1 MLKVVTANPSS
12 VQADIDV
19 RTAAQSWT
27 VRLSMTETSLP
38 VSPTEPH
45 LAPMSLIYLTYWH
58 HHHIACAAGSC
69 LSHLYILTS
78 GTDQC

>member
-38 VSPTEPH
+38 VSPTE
-45 LAPMSLIYLTYWH
+45 LQSFEV
-58 HHHIACAAGSC
+58 
-69 LSHLYILTS
+69 
-78 GTDQC
+78 